1 MAKKMYEQLGEEL
14 FNSSEEVSTKNI
26 AKAGFDK
33 SYKTTIVGCNRYFT
47 DDVPAETQAELIKK
61 YNIPEVSESGIYY
74 TFRINGNWYVKSS
87 NNDFKLYEEVVV
99 RVPNGNWDNMFIEV
113 QRGTVGESGGGDG
126 ILSAVKIEGN
136 KLFYNGEEYRLQF
149 GNNKRV
155 MCVTKGKLHY
165 IVEAEEAVD
174 SYIEV
179 VSAVISGLTE
189 DCDIEFDAGIID
201 TSLTYYL
208 GGFTMGEGMII
219 DWGDGNIVTY
229 PESPPFHRY
238 ASSGEYRVKIS
249 NIPDVNTAGCNLNY
263 FENFWYCNNETPLT
277 KGMRMY
283 VGGNLRR
290 CTGNNHFATKIVWG
304 EKVEEIG
311 YNYDMGQYISGETV
325 EVPIPPKVKKL
336 LEGACCRNHT
346 NYIYIPPEC
355 TLISRSAI
363 YNIPLRKMEIAPDG
377 DILTIETYGCNSLGL
392 YYGTTVVSP
401 LEIPARVNICA
412 DAFVDFKTH
421 CVKFERGATKIA
433 KRSLND
439 VSGQHTGDYG
449 YDSLYLFIPSTVTT
463 IEEEA
468 VSYINRQLVVYYEGS
483 EEEWKSIIAEKWTHT
498 DPENI
503 VMHYR
508 SYQDYNDY
516 FVKKEIKKLYD
527 LKSEIRTYRG
537 GGAIDVTDEAITLKT
552 GNGLKLD
559 VADKL
564 TLSPATKNTIG
575 GIKAGEGVTIE
586 IDGTLN
592 VDGGGGIEY
601 VSGDGIDIAE
611 NTISLKTATA
621 TNIGG
626 IKIGKGLKV
635 DTDGTVSSESGG
647 SYTAGSG
654 IDITDENAI
663 NLKQA
668 TGTEI
673 GGIILGEGL
682 EYDSA
687 TGKTNTVPNIQQ
699 AVIIQEKDA
708 TYLLHEYTLVDY
720 IAGNKICYAGVQT
733 PIICN
738 GYVCY
743 VSGTKTPNG
752 IDATTSCSSTDINK
766 LPNPPFYD
774 RMDVIEVRSL
784 TSSSEYATKYTSI
797 VLDIYE
803 QTAYSYRFNIYLKGD
818 GVSVTI
824 ASSEY
829 SGILPNMC
837 FVPTY
842 IYAPGYYKWGITYSY
857 GCAEGWICY
866 RYYKDSAYRFTTAKN
881 VLISFASEA
890 EYNAAVGLTYE
901 PNVLKQVNETI
912 TEV

>member
-1 MAKKMYEQLGEEL
+1 MADKKISEQLGAAIFEAGKEIVGKKL
-14 FNSSEEVSTKNI
+14 S
-26 AKAGFDK
+26 KAQYDK

-61 YNIPEVSESGIYY
+61 YNIPEVSISGVYY

-113 QRGTVGESGGGDG
+113 QRDTIGESSSVGQSEGGGEIFNIYEGFLKNRITDSYAAHAEGNNNSISNSENSHAEGQDNFIFSARAAHVGGYGSYVLYGADCGFAHGIAAEVSGCPATAFGTSTLAAGDNQLVAGKFNIEDSEDKYALIIGNGSGTRRGTVDFAPSNALTLDWEGNLWVAGKIQAEGGGTG
-126 ILSAVKIEGN
+126 
-136 KLFYNGEEYRLQF
+136 GE
-149 GNNKRV
+149 
-155 MCVTKGKLHY
+155 
-165 IVEAEEAVD
+165 A
-174 SYIEV
+174 
-179 VSAVISGLTE
+179 
-189 DCDIEFDAGIID
+189 
-201 TSLTYYL
+201 
-208 GGFTMGEGMII
+208 
-219 DWGDGNIVTY
+219 
-229 PESPPFHRY
+229 
-238 ASSGEYRVKIS
+238 
-249 NIPDVNTAGCNLNY
+249 
-263 FENFWYCNNETPLT
+263 
-277 KGMRMY
+277 
-283 VGGNLRR
+283 
-290 CTGNNHFATKIVWG
+290 
-304 EKVEEIG
+304 
-311 YNYDMGQYISGETV
+311 
-325 EVPIPPKVKKL
+325 
-336 LEGACCRNHT
+336 
-346 NYIYIPPEC
+346 YIP
-355 TLISRSAI
+355 
-363 YNIPLRKMEIAPDG
+363 
-377 DILTIETYGCNSLGL
+377 
-392 YYGTTVVSP
+392 
-401 LEIPARVNICA
+401 
-412 DAFVDFKTH
+412 
-421 CVKFERGATKIA
+421 
-433 KRSLND
+433 
-439 VSGQHTGDYG
+439 
-449 YDSLYLFIPSTVTT
+449 
-463 IEEEA
+463 
-468 VSYINRQLVVYYEGS
+468 
-483 EEEWKSIIAEKWTHT
+483 
-498 DPENI
+498 
-503 VMHYR
+503 
-508 SYQDYNDY
+508 
-516 FVKKEIKKLYD
+516 
-527 LKSEIRTYRG
+527 
-537 GGAIDVTDEAITLKT
+537 
-552 GNGLKLD
+552 
-559 VADKL
+559 
-564 TLSPATKNTIG
+564 
-575 GIKAGEGVTIE
+575 
-586 IDGTLN
+586 
-592 VDGGGGIEY
+592 
-601 VSGDGIDIAE
+601 GDGIDI
-611 NTISLKTATA
+611 TDTLISLKPATTSA
-621 TNIGG
+621 IGG
-626 IKIGKGLKV
+626 VKAGKGLEV
-635 DTDGTVSSESGG
+635 SSDGTLSVKGGG
-647 SYTAGSG
+647 SYTPGDG
-654 IDITDENAI
+654 IEITNENAI

-682 EYDSA
+682 KYDEA

-708 TYLLHEYTLVDY
+708 AYLLHEYTLVDY

-784 TSSSEYATKYTSI
+784 ISSSDYATKYTSI

-837 FVPTY
+837 FVPTS

-866 RYYKDSAYRFTTAKN
+866 RYYKDSAYRFTTAIN